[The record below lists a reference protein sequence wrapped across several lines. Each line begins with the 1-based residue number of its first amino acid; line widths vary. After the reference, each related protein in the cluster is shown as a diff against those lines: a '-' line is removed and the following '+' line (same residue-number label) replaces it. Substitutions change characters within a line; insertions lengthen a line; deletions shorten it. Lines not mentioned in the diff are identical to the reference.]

1 MSRLS
6 ESAPDEFVDRGH
18 DVTVSASGDST
29 TSATLVAPVS
39 RALRCDPAATDR
51 SSRTHRVTPVDRQAT
66 PYLGVGGREPS
77 PARVVLP
84 SVRHTGKAGSLN
96 LLVFPGTRIACWRLG
111 ALHSG
116 RRTGR
121 GRGQFDR
128 SFQEERRPRGI
139 SGARK
144 AARPPPQCSAI
155 LVCTARGEVSITK
168 ADEPGS
174 RVVRARVR
182 GRSLWADTAT
192 ERVTLLVNGRMR
204 PRRRRESWRA
214 ASSGPTAQRT
224 SRAPPQRD
232 AARRAA
238 APDRFENHLMLGP
251 IRVGLGTMT
260 ALNAATSG
268 RG

>member
-66 PYLGVGGREPS
+66 PYIGVGGREPS

-116 RRTGR
+116 EEQAGAEASSIVLSRKNDGR
-121 GRGQFDR
+121 VIG
-128 SFQEERRPRGI
+128 
-139 SGARK
+139 GARRV
-144 AARPPPQCSAI
+144 ARPPSA
-155 LVCTARGEVSITK
+155 
-168 ADEPGS
+168 
-174 RVVRARVR
+174 
-182 GRSLWADTAT
+182 
-192 ERVTLLVNGRMR
+192 M
-204 PRRRRESWRA
+204 
-214 ASSGPTAQRT
+214 
-224 SRAPPQRD
+224 
-232 AARRAA
+232 
-238 APDRFENHLMLGP
+238 
-251 IRVGLGTMT
+251 
-260 ALNAATSG
+260 
-268 RG
+268 